1 MIPLLFILKR
11 TNADSRRLDRLYR
24 SKLSGLRM
32 ESAAGIVQTAATSP
46 GKFVTAIAAHKA
58 TLLLVT
64 AAGITGGA
72 VGWQAGRHHLVAPN
86 PANDPS
92 PMVETV
98 RATSPDTV
106 ASPDTNTLTE
116 PVVAT
121 DSVVGTKSVVG
132 TNSVVGANN
141 YSLLR
146 TNTETSPASVVGT
159 PPAALAK
166 TEETTNPDPV
176 IITQKVPVRR
186 TVVIRDTTIVSDTVY
201 QVIGE

>member
-32 ESAAGIVQTAATSP
+32 ESAAGIVQKAATSP

-64 AAGITGGA
+64 TACVTGGA
-72 VGWQAGRHHLVAPN
+72 VGWQAGRHHPVAPN
-86 PANDPS
+86 LANDPN
-92 PMVETV
+92 PMVETL

-106 ASPDTNTLTE
+106 ASLATPALTE
-116 PVVAT
+116 PVM
-121 DSVVGTKSVVG
+121 GTK
-132 TNSVVGANN
+132 SVVGANN
-141 YSLLR
+141 YSPLR
-146 TNTETSPASVVGT
+146 THTETSPVTVVVT
-159 PPAALAK
+159 QSDTLPK
-166 TEETTNPDPV
+166 MEDTTNPAPV

>member
-1 MIPLLFILKR
+1 
-11 TNADSRRLDRLYR
+11 
-24 SKLSGLRM
+24 M

-58 TLLLVT
+58 TLLLVA
-64 AAGITGGA
+64 AAGVAGVT
-72 VGWQAGRHHLVAPN
+72 VGWQVNRHHPATPN
-86 PANDPS
+86 PANDPP

-98 RATSPDTV
+98 RAMSPDTV

-116 PVVAT
+116 PIVAT
-121 DSVVGTKSVVG
+121 DSIVGTKSVVG
-132 TNSVVGANN
+132 TNSDVGANN

-146 TNTETSPASVVGT
+146 TNTETSPASVIKAQHAT
-159 PPAALAK
+159 LPK
-166 TEETTNPDPV
+166 MKETTNPDPV